1 VGITVHQTPSDKLFV
16 VKVAPQKQEAAARR
30 LAAVGRVEPLA
41 ESLLLLRAAA
51 SSGDAKTIWNRAR
64 QVLGSAGT
72 IQPVLLDE
80 GGVPHY
86 PTGEISVRFQEPPPD
101 KLVQDLAAAH
111 GLRLRDRNEFV
122 PEQVVFQPLD
132 AARSYIPELVRELA
146 DAGSG
151 LTVWANTLSHFRRG

>member
-1 VGITVHQTPSDKLFV
+1 MGITVHQTPSDQLFV
-16 VKVAPQKQEAAARR
+16 VKVAPQQRAAAARR

-41 ESLLLLRAAA
+41 ESLLLLRAA
-51 SSGDAKTIWNRAR
+51 SSLGDAKAVWNRAR
-64 QVLGSAGT
+64 QVLGTAGT
-72 IQPVLLDE
+72 VQPVLLDE
-80 GGVPHY
+80 RGAQHY

-101 KLVQDLAAAH
+101 EVVHDLAAAH

-132 AARSYIPELVRELA
+132 AAKSYIPELVRELS

-151 LTVWANTLSHFRRG
+151 LTVWANTLSHFNRG